1 MKPKDEAKAREIF
14 AATLHE
20 VAEHGLASLSI
31 EAVAKR
37 AGVATGTVYVYH
49 KGKEALLD
57 ALYLATKKELA
68 SAIFEALLVPEG
80 AGLPVRLAFLK
91 TCAAYVDYLMSHRA
105 AVAFMHEMQRSPLV
119 SEKTRAEARAVAAPL
134 GELLE
139 RGKREALLKDLETP
153 FMIAFLTGTVDELA
167 RYLETLPPKARRAQ
181 RDQIAQICWDAL
193 KA

>member
-68 SAIFEALLVPEG
+68 SAIFESSA
-80 AGLPVRLAFLK
+80 ALPVRPAFLK

-105 AVAFMHEMQRSPLV
+105 AVSFMHQMQRSSMV
-119 SEKTRAEARAVAAPL
+119 SEQTRAEAQAVSAPL
-134 GELLE
+134 AELLE
-139 RGKREALLKDLETP
+139 RGKREALLKELETP
-153 FMIAFLTGTVDELA
+153 FMVAFLVGTVDELA
-167 RYLETLPPKARRAQ
+167 RYLDTLPPRARRAQ
-181 RDQIAQICWDAL
+181 RDHIAQLCWDAL
-193 KA
+193 KI

>member
-1 MKPKDEAKAREIF
+1 MVKPKDEAKAREIL

-20 VAEHGLASLSI
+20 VAAHGLASLSI

-68 SAIFEALLVPEG
+68 SAVFESTAD
-80 AGLPVRLAFLK
+80 LPVRVAFER
-91 TCAAYVDYLMSHRA
+91 TCVAYVDYLTTHRE
-105 AVAFMHEMQRSPLV
+105 AVSFMQQMLRSSFV
-119 SEKTRAEARAVAAPL
+119 SAETRAEAQAVAAPL
-134 GELLE
+134 AALLE
-139 RGKREALLKDLETP
+139 RGKREALLKNLETP
-153 FMIAFLTGTVDELA
+153 FMIAFLTGTVDELS
-167 RYLETLPPKARRAQ
+167 RYLETLPPKSRRAQ
-181 RDQIAQICWDAL
+181 RDAIAQLCWDAL

>member
-68 SAIFEALLVPEG
+68 SAIFEDTA
-80 AGLPVRLAFLK
+80 ALPVRLAFLK
-91 TCAAYVDYLMSHRA
+91 TCAAYVDYLMTHRA
-105 AVAFMHEMQRSPLV
+105 AVSFMHQMQQSPLV

-134 GELLE
+134 AELLE

-167 RYLETLPPKARRAQ
+167 RYLESLPPKARRAQ